1 MSVYIQKMYTQSL
14 KHRNNTGLCR
24 CKIWLHIFVRGMRCF
39 AFSLSS
45 LPLRPPA
52 SHFSFSLPFHSLFP
66 FPSSL
71 LPFLYPSPPFP
82 FPNAAT
88 GTWGSAVN
96 CPSGPGQSPDAK
108 RNLVNSTVKSGFV
121 RAMVY
126 LDWRNMAAD
135 SIISCQ
141 GHA

>member
-1 MSVYIQKMYTQSL
+1 MYTQSL
-14 KHRNNTGLCR
+14 KGTILVYAVVKSGYTF
-24 CKIWLHIFVRGMRCF
+24 FVRGMRCF
-39 AFSLSS
+39 PFSLSS

-82 FPNAAT
+82 NAAT

-108 RNLVNSTVKSGFV
+108 RNLVHSTVKSGFV

-135 SIISCQ
+135 TIISCQ
-141 GHA
+141 GQA